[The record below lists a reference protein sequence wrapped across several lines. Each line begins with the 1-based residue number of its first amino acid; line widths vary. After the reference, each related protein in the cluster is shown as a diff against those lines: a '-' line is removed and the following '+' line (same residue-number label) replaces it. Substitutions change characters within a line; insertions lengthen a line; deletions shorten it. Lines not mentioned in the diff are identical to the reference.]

1 MAYET
6 EQWETYESDGEVFG
20 EAGEVFGESGEVF
33 GESETF
39 GEAGES
45 ESEVYGESGEGEQ
58 FLGNILGSL
67 VGETGDSPLNETEE
81 VALANELLE
90 IQDEEE
96 LDQFLGKIF
105 KGVAKKVGGFIKSPI
120 GKALGGALKGVAKT
134 ALPMVGSALGS
145 FVLPGVGTALGGK
158 LGSMASNL
166 FEVDTESM
174 EADEAQFEIARR
186 YVKLAATAAK
196 TAATAPRTAPPKV
209 VVRKAIVAGAR
220 KNAPGL
226 VKIVKKYA
234 GPTGGSR
241 GGYAAPIGGGYAAP
255 SASYGGSYGGSR
267 ASYGGR
273 PRAGRWVRRGRRIVL
288 FGV

>member
-6 EQWETYESDGEVFG
+6 EQEWETYESDGEVFG

-33 GESETF
+33 GESEIFGESETGEVF
-39 GEAGES
+39 GEAGETD
-45 ESEVYGESGEGEQ
+45 Q
-58 FLGNILGSL
+58 FLGGLLGAL
-67 VGETGDSPLNETEE
+67 TGETGETPLNETEE
-81 VALANELLE
+81 IALVNELLE

-105 KGVAKKVGGFIKSPI
+105 KGVAKKVGGFIKSPV

-145 FVLPGVGTALGGK
+145 MVLPGVGTALGGK

-166 FEVDTESM
+166 FEVDTEAM

-186 YVKLAATAAK
+186 YVRLAATAAK
-196 TAATAPRTAPPKV
+196 TAATAPRQAPTKA
-209 VVRKAIVAGAR
+209 VVRKAIISGAR

-226 VKIVKKYA
+226 VKVVRKYA
-234 GPTGGSR
+234 GPAPSGPSR
-241 GGYAAPIGGGYAAP
+241 GGYAPAAGAGYGGGTSGY
-255 SASYGGSYGGSR
+255 S
-267 ASYGGR
+267 GGR
-273 PRAGRWVRRGRRIVL
+273 PRSGRWVRRGRRIVL